1 MEGHGGVKEQ
11 VKTKS
16 VLLLMWGWTGLDA
29 CCEMVSVEEWVCFVC
44 DDSFFW
50 GGVLPDENLFSRGG
64 CCMAFS
70 SAAGGGKSARVWIL
84 NGVFS
89 LIQTSFDNRTKCKRV
104 NPHGVLTWL

>member
-16 VLLLMWGWTGLDA
+16 VLLLIWAWTGLET
-29 CCEMVSVEEWVCFVC
+29 CCEMIKVKEWVCFVC
-44 DDSFFW
+44 DDEFF
-50 GGVLPDENLFSRGG
+50 GVVLPDGNVFSRGG

-70 SAAGGGKSARVWIL
+70 SAAGGGKSARVLIL

-89 LIQTSFDNRTKCKRV
+89 LIQTSFDNRTKCKRM
-104 NPHGVLTWL
+104 NPRGVLTWL